1 MTDSLPS
8 VLKAEIERFEALFLP
23 DGPEADHPDVVE
35 GLQTGKSLSCTFGVE
50 LSDPEVDGPT
60 VEVHADVEPGG
71 LIAAA
76 WIVARDGEV
85 SAEEYLR
92 PDTCL
97 HRALGVWFTDMWDTW
112 DEVPEGTAGEA
123 HLVRASDLRPG
134 DRLFRPDLTVSSV
147 EDGGSNSAGEGMV
160 VIRYEETP
168 GTDRVPYLKGFTV
181 IRDEPDGE

>member
-23 DGPEADHPDVVE
+23 DGPEAEHPDVVE
-35 GLQTGKSLSCTFGVE
+35 GLQTGKSVSCTFEVE
-50 LSDPEVDGPT
+50 LSHREVDGPT

-76 WIVARDGEV
+76 WIVARDGGV

-92 PDTCL
+92 PDSCL
-97 HRALGVWFTDMWDTW
+97 HRAIGVWFSDMWDTW

-123 HLVRASDLRPG
+123 HLVRASDLLPG
-134 DRLFRPDLTVSSV
+134 DFLFRLGLTVSSV
-147 EDGGSNSAGEGMV
+147 EDSGINSAGEGMV
-160 VIRYEETP
+160 AVRYEETS
-168 GTDRVPYLKGFTV
+168 GTDRMPDLKGFTV
-181 IRDEPDGE
+181 IRDVPDGA